1 MDAEVLQS
9 AIQDVSFDLS
19 IVTLFF
25 LVGNIKD
32 TFETLYPP
40 WLSAIANEMLGLFD
54 IFFKVEQTMLVHEDH
69 GLYIFWDARWHAI

>member
-1 MDAEVLQS
+1 MVINTFVSAPIMYVSAWLLTVPSMDAEVLQS

-40 WLSAIANEMLGLFD
+40 
-54 IFFKVEQTMLVHEDH
+54 
-69 GLYIFWDARWHAI
+69 